1 MTAEISQ
8 GSLGQCVSSFRVLLG
23 VEYDITGA
31 VFEDGVLVISDYS
44 VGIVGTPLDI
54 GFDIDSV
61 SGSFRDG
68 QSEVESDEGG
78 NTSDTND
85 GSPCLVDSLEVVEW
99 LAENLGLKGHDGDD
113 GDDTG
118 CDWESA

>member
-1 MTAEISQ
+1 MTSEISQ

-23 VEYDITGA
+23 VEYNVTGT
-31 VFEDGVLVISDYS
+31 VFENGVLVVGDYG

-61 SGSFRDG
+61 SGSLGDG

-78 NTSDTND
+78 NTSDTDD
-85 GSPCLVDSLEVVEW
+85 GSPCLVDSLEVVER
-99 LAENLGLKGHDGDD
+99 LAEDL
-113 GDDTG
+113 
-118 CDWESA
+118 